1 MDGPRHCHTEWRK
14 SDEEKYHLY
23 VELFKN
29 DRHELIYKGFPGG
42 SDSKVSAY
50 NAVDLGSISGLGRSS
65 GEGKGYAVQYSDLE
79 NALDYAHEVAK
90 SQTWL
95 SDFHFLQS
103 L

>member
-42 SDSKVSAY
+42 SDGKVSAY

-65 GEGKGYAVQYSDLE
+65 GEGNGTHSSTLTWKVDGWRSLVGYSLWGRKESDTTE
-79 NALDYAHEVAK
+79 
-90 SQTWL
+90 
-95 SDFHFLQS
+95 
-103 L
+103 